1 MIYTEM
7 LEIMQNRRSVR
18 KYTDEPVSEESI
30 TQIIQAGLLSPT
42 GHGYRP
48 WQLIVVKDRE
58 KLLELSKCRASAKML
73 EGAGA
78 AIVVLGDESI
88 SDTWIEDCSSVMT
101 NMHLMADSLGVGSC
115 WIQGRLRMKDEA
127 ETTEEYVRKL
137 FGFPEHLRLEAIL
150 SLGMPDGH
158 PARHELSELMM
169 EKVHFERF
177 S

>member
-1 MIYTEM
+1 MN
-7 LEIMQNRRSVR
+7 LLDIMQKRRSVR
-18 KYTDEPVSEESI
+18 KYTDEPITKEII

-48 WQLIVVKDRE
+48 WQLIVVQDKE
-58 KLLELSKCRASAKML
+58 KLLELAKCRASARML
-73 EGAGA
+73 EGAQA

-115 WIQGRLRMKDEA
+115 WIQGRLRMKDEV
-127 ETTEEYVRKL
+127 ETTEGYVRKL
-137 FGFPEHLRLEAIL
+137 FGFPEHLRLLAIL

-158 PARHELSELMM
+158 PAGHELSELMM
-169 EKVHFERF
+169 EKVHFEQF
-177 S
+177 N